1 MVQRHYRRMKMPLY
15 QIENQQSAIVLGV
28 YEAENEAAALEA
40 MAIDSG
46 AKSYADVCE
55 IAPVKRDEI
64 IVTLLDPKSAGGGAG
79 E

>member
-1 MVQRHYRRMKMPLY
+1 MPLY
-15 QIENQQSAIVLGV
+15 QIENQISAIILGV

-46 AKSYADVCE
+46 AKSYAEVCE
-55 IAPVKRDEI
+55 IAPAQKNEI
-64 IVTLLDPKSAGGGAG
+64 IVTLLDSKNAGGGAG